1 MAEAWTEANATAMAI
16 IDVLMKLFIWNSLGL
31 LNVLLDPCKG
41 GKRECY
47 VTPPVFMAISLHA
60 CYNNP
65 RKSEK

>member
-16 IDVLMKLFIWNSLGL
+16 IDVLMKLFICNSLGL

-41 GKRECY
+41 GAECY

-60 CYNNP
+60 YYNNP